1 VGLVLIIPSFI
12 SVNLRHRL
20 ASEQYAAIAESGSF
34 ASDEDLAAT
43 AAAIALLKSA
53 YAADSTFSVLAA
65 LDAIVPPPGITI
77 TNISMASREGRSI
90 EFSGISRDRA
100 TLQQFIAAAEVSAA
114 VASGDHPVSNFV
126 KNQNGEFKITV
137 RFK

>member
-1 VGLVLIIPSFI
+1 MINLLPYNQKRALRRVLKLRVANATLVFFFFLVAVGLVLIIPSFI

-65 LDAIVPPPGITI
+65 LDAVVPPPGITI

-90 EFSGISRDRA
+90 EFSGISR
-100 TLQQFIAAAEVSAA
+100 
-114 VASGDHPVSNFV
+114 
-126 KNQNGEFKITV
+126 
-137 RFK
+137 